1 PPYAKH
7 KWENTSLNKV
17 TVIFGVTPP
26 SF

>member
-1 PPYAKH
+1 

>member
-1 PPYAKH
+1 H
-7 KWENTSLNKV
+7 KWENTSLHKV

>member
-1 PPYAKH
+1 
-7 KWENTSLNKV
+7 KWENTSLHKV